1 MCPRLTDAENEPKNN
16 QGFPL
21 NRDNRDFFSTTTR
34 ENRDQYILLIN
45 YDLVGHY
52 NTKTWYTVHSEL
64 GTTFNHFVVTSDSLV
79 HISTFQTTD
88 SNKTARLFHHSAQY
102 LCPIAGLF
110 NSQNKLKIQ
119 DSGPVGTLNKFKNT
133 WKLKSK
139 HNTNLCLNSVY
150 TATTS
155 QTQQTAPNFL
165 RRQPSELR
173 NPKSVPVS
181 ITRHQWTQTS

>member
-1 MCPRLTDAENEPKNN
+1 MLARRKMCPRLTDAENEPKNN

-45 YDLVGHY
+45 YDLVGHC
-52 NTKTWYTVHSEL
+52 NKKTWYTVHSEL

-110 NSQNKLKIQ
+110 NSQNKLKIR
-119 DSGPVGTLNKFKNT
+119 DSGPVGRRIN
-133 WKLKSK
+133 LKTDG
-139 HNTNLCLNSVY
+139 N
-150 TATTS
+150 
-155 QTQQTAPNFL
+155 
-165 RRQPSELR
+165 
-173 NPKSVPVS
+173 
-181 ITRHQWTQTS
+181 